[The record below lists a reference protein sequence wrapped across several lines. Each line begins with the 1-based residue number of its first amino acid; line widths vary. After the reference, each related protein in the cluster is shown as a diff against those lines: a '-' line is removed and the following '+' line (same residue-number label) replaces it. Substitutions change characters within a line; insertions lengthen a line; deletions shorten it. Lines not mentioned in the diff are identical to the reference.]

1 MTTAGSR
8 AAVLTGRD
16 FRWLVAASGF
26 NSVGF
31 GGDFVLIGLL
41 PLLATGSSGW
51 VGVAIALYHVPQLL
65 LGVPAGAISDR
76 VDRRRLL
83 RGTELCLIVAFGA
96 FALVSIRGEIG
107 LALTLVIVTVLG
119 ALRAVYHPVRLSYAF
134 DLGGPAHAVS
144 ALGWVTLSVRAG
156 MLVGAVSCGAAIQH
170 FGAAYAF
177 LLLGVAE
184 CAALACLLRLRS
196 AGVAAEVD
204 RTPLRRNIADYL
216 REVATN
222 RTLLILTVITALV
235 EIFGTSYHTALPELA
250 LMRLEIDADGFG
262 LLHGAQAAGGLVAGV
277 ILTWYGSI
285 RRRGVAYIGVVTVLG
300 VGIVVLGA
308 TTSVP
313 GVLLILALVAGM
325 ICAWDILTQA
335 MMQLCVPNR
344 LRGRAMGAWVFAIG
358 SSPLGHLEMGFLAS
372 TLGLGTALYL
382 NGAGVLLVI
391 AVAALLT
398 PALRRL

>member
-1 MTTAGSR
+1 MSSQSR
-8 AAVLTGRD
+8 AAVLAGRD
-16 FRWLVAASGF
+16 FRWLVAASAF

-31 GGDFVLIGLL
+31 GGDFVIIGLL

-51 VGVAIALYHVPQLL
+51 VGVAIALYHVPQLF

-83 RGTELCLIVAFGA
+83 RGTELGLIVAFAA
-96 FALVSIRGEIG
+96 FVLVALQGDIG
-107 LALTLVIVTVLG
+107 LGSALAIVTVLG

-156 MLVGAVSCGAAIQH
+156 MLVGAVSCGAAFQH
-170 FGAAYAF
+170 FGAASAF
-177 LLLGVAE
+177 GLLGVAE

-216 REVATN
+216 REIVTN
-222 RTLLILTVITALV
+222 RTLLILTVVTALV
-235 EIFGTSYHTALPELA
+235 EVFGTSYHTALPELA

-285 RRRGVAYIGVVTVLG
+285 RRRGVTYITVVTVLG
-300 VGIVVLGA
+300 VGILVLGA

-398 PALRRL
+398 PVLRRL

>member
-1 MTTAGSR
+1 MPSQSR
-8 AAVLTGRD
+8 AAVLAGRD
-16 FRWLVAASGF
+16 FRWLVAASAF

-31 GGDFVLIGLL
+31 GGDFVIIGLL

-51 VGVAIALYHVPQLL
+51 VGVSIALYHVPQLF
-65 LGVPAGAISDR
+65 LGVPAGAVSDR

-83 RGTELCLIVAFGA
+83 RGTELGLIVAFAA
-96 FALVSIRGEIG
+96 FVLVALQGDIG
-107 LALTLVIVTVLG
+107 LGAALAIVTVLG

-156 MLVGAVSCGAAIQH
+156 MLVGAVSCGAAFQH
-170 FGAAYAF
+170 FGAAWAF
-177 LLLGVAE
+177 GLLGVAE
-184 CAALACLLRLRS
+184 CVALACLLRLRS

-204 RTPLRRNIADYL
+204 HTPLRRNIADYL
-216 REVATN
+216 REIVTN
-222 RTLLILTVITALV
+222 RTLLILTVVTALV
-235 EIFGTSYHTALPELA
+235 EVFGTSYHTALPELA

-277 ILTWYGSI
+277 ILTWYGNI
-285 RRRGVAYIGVVTVLG
+285 RRRGVTYITVVTVLG
-300 VGIVVLGA
+300 VGILILGA

-358 SSPLGHLEMGFLAS
+358 SSPLGHLEMGLLAS

>member
-1 MTTAGSR
+1 MNAAGSR
-8 AAVLTGRD
+8 AAVLAGRD

-31 GGDFVLIGLL
+31 GGDFVIIGLL

-51 VGVAIALYHVPQLL
+51 VGVSIALYHVPQLF
-65 LGVPAGAISDR
+65 LGVPAGAVSDR

-83 RGTELCLIVAFGA
+83 RGTELGLIVAFAA
-96 FALVSIRGEIG
+96 FVLVALQGDIG
-107 LALTLVIVTVLG
+107 LGSALAIVTVLG

-156 MLVGAVSCGAAIQH
+156 MLVGAVSCGAAFQH
-170 FGAAYAF
+170 FGAAWAF
-177 LLLGVAE
+177 GLLGVAE

-204 RTPLRRNIADYL
+204 HTPLRRNIADYL
-216 REVATN
+216 REVVTN
-222 RTLLILTVITALV
+222 RTLLILTVVTALV
-235 EIFGTSYHTALPELA
+235 EVFGTSYHTALPELA
-250 LMRLEIDADGFG
+250 LMRLEIDAEGFG
-262 LLHGAQAAGGLVAGV
+262 LLHGAQAAGGLIAGV
-277 ILTWYGSI
+277 VLTWYGNI
-285 RRRGVAYIGVVTVLG
+285 RRRGAAYIAVVTVLG
-300 VGIVVLGA
+300 VGILILGA

-358 SSPLGHLEMGFLAS
+358 SSPLGHLEMGILAS
-372 TLGLGTALYL
+372 TLGIGTALYL

-391 AVAALLT
+391 AVAVLLA
-398 PALRRL
+398 PAIRRL

>member
-1 MTTAGSR
+1 MNAAGSR
-8 AAVLTGRD
+8 AAVLAGRD
-16 FRWLVAASGF
+16 FRWLVAASAF

-31 GGDFVLIGLL
+31 GGDFVIIGLL

-51 VGVAIALYHVPQLL
+51 VGVSIALYHAPQLF
-65 LGVPAGAISDR
+65 LGVPAGAVSDR

-83 RGTELCLIVAFGA
+83 RGTELGLIVAFAA
-96 FALVSIRGEIG
+96 FVLIALQGDIG
-107 LALTLVIVTVLG
+107 LGAALAIVTVLG

-156 MLVGAVSCGAAIQH
+156 MLVGAVSCGAAFQH
-170 FGAAYAF
+170 FGAAWAF
-177 LLLGVAE
+177 GLLGVAE

-204 RTPLRRNIADYL
+204 HTPLRRNIADYL
-216 REVATN
+216 REIVTN
-222 RTLLILTVITALV
+222 RTLLILTVVTALV
-235 EIFGTSYHTALPELA
+235 EVFGTSYHTALPELA

-285 RRRGVAYIGVVTVLG
+285 RRRGVTYITVVTVLG
-300 VGIVVLGA
+300 VGILVLGA

-398 PALRRL
+398 PVLRRL

>member
-1 MTTAGSR
+1 MSSQSR
-8 AAVLTGRD
+8 AAVLAGRD
-16 FRWLVAASGF
+16 FRWLVAASAF

-31 GGDFVLIGLL
+31 GGDFVIIGLL

-51 VGVAIALYHVPQLL
+51 VGVAIALYHVPQLF

-83 RGTELCLIVAFGA
+83 RGTELGLIVAFAA
-96 FALVSIRGEIG
+96 FVLVALQGDIG
-107 LALTLVIVTVLG
+107 LGSALGIVTVLG

-134 DLGGPAHAVS
+134 DLGSPAHAVS

-156 MLVGAVSCGAAIQH
+156 MLVGAVSCGAAFQH
-170 FGAAYAF
+170 FGAASAF
-177 LLLGVAE
+177 GLLGVAE

-216 REVATN
+216 REIVTN
-222 RTLLILTVITALV
+222 RTLLILTVVTALV
-235 EIFGTSYHTALPELA
+235 EVFGTSYHTALPELA

-300 VGIVVLGA
+300 VGILILGA

-398 PALRRL
+398 PVLRRL

>member
-1 MTTAGSR
+1 MNAAGSR
-8 AAVLTGRD
+8 AAVLAGRD
-16 FRWLVAASGF
+16 FRWLVAASGL

-83 RGTELCLIVAFGA
+83 RGTELGLIIAFGA
-96 FALVSIRGEIG
+96 FALISVQGEIG

-196 AGVAAEVD
+196 AGIAAEVD
-204 RTPLRRNIADYL
+204 PTPLRRNIADYL
-216 REVATN
+216 REIATN
-222 RTLLILTVITALV
+222 RTLLILTVVTALV
-235 EIFGTSYHTALPELA
+235 EVFGTSYHTALPELA
-250 LMRLEIDADGFG
+250 LMRLEIDAGGFG
-262 LLHGAQAAGGLVAGV
+262 LLHGAQAAGGLIAGV
-277 ILTWYGSI
+277 ILTWYGNI
-285 RRRGVAYIGVVTVLG
+285 RHRGVAYIGVVTVLG
-300 VGIVVLGA
+300 AGIVALGA
-308 TTSVP
+308 MTSVP

-358 SSPLGHLEMGFLAS
+358 SSPLGHLEMGILAS
-372 TLGLGTALYL
+372 TLGLGPALYL
-382 NGAGVLLVI
+382 NGAGVLVVI
-391 AVAALLT
+391 AFAVLLS
-398 PALRRL
+398 PALRRF

>member
-1 MTTAGSR
+1 MSSQSR
-8 AAVLTGRD
+8 AAVLAGRD
-16 FRWLVAASGF
+16 FRWLVAASAF

-31 GGDFVLIGLL
+31 GGDFVIIGLL

-51 VGVAIALYHVPQLL
+51 VGVSIALYHAPQLF
-65 LGVPAGAISDR
+65 LGVPAGAVSDR

-83 RGTELCLIVAFGA
+83 RGTELGLIVAFAA
-96 FALVSIRGEIG
+96 FVLIALQGDIG
-107 LALTLVIVTVLG
+107 LGAALAIVTVLG

-156 MLVGAVSCGAAIQH
+156 MLVGAVSCGAAFQH
-170 FGAAYAF
+170 FGAAWAF
-177 LLLGVAE
+177 GLLGVAE

-204 RTPLRRNIADYL
+204 HTPLRRNIADYL
-216 REVATN
+216 REIVTN
-222 RTLLILTVITALV
+222 RTLLILTVVTALV
-235 EIFGTSYHTALPELA
+235 EVFGTSYHTALPELA

-285 RRRGVAYIGVVTVLG
+285 RRRGVTYITVVTVLG
-300 VGIVVLGA
+300 VGILVLGA

-398 PALRRL
+398 PVLRRL

>member
-1 MTTAGSR
+1 MSAASSR
-8 AAVLTGRD
+8 TAVLAGRD
-16 FRWLVAASGF
+16 FRWLVFASAF

-51 VGVAIALYHVPQLL
+51 VGVALALYHLPQLL
-65 LGVPAGAISDR
+65 LGVPTGAVSDR

-83 RGTELCLIVAFGA
+83 RGAELGLVVAFGA
-96 FALVSIRGEIG
+96 FALVSVRDEIG
-107 LALTLVIVTVLG
+107 LALTLAIVTVLG

-134 DLGGPAHAVS
+134 DLAGPAHAVS

-170 FGAAYAF
+170 FGTAYAF
-177 LLLGVAE
+177 VLLGVAE

-204 RTPLRRNIADYL
+204 RTPLRNNIADYL
-216 REVATN
+216 REIATN

-262 LLHGAQAAGGLVAGV
+262 LLHGAQAAGGLIAGV
-277 ILTWYGSI
+277 IITWYGNI
-285 RRRGVAYIGVVTVLG
+285 RRRGVAYIGVVTGLG
-300 VGIVVLGA
+300 AGILALGA

-313 GVLLILALVAGM
+313 GVLLILALIAGL

-358 SSPLGHLEMGFLAS
+358 SSPLGHLEMGILAS
-372 TLGLGTALYL
+372 TLGLGHALFL
-382 NGAGVLLVI
+382 NGAGVLVVI
-391 AVAALLT
+391 AIAVLLA
-398 PALRRL
+398 PALRRF

>member
-8 AAVLTGRD
+8 AAVLSGRD

-31 GGDFVLIGLL
+31 GGDFVIIGLL

-51 VGVAIALYHVPQLL
+51 VGVSIALYHVPQLL

-83 RGTELCLIVAFGA
+83 RGTELGLIVAFGA
-96 FALVSIRGEIG
+96 FALVSLRGEID

-156 MLVGAVSCGAAIQH
+156 MLVGAVSCGAAMQH
-170 FGAAYAF
+170 FGAAWAF

-204 RTPLRRNIADYL
+204 RTPLRRNIGDYL
-216 REVATN
+216 REIVTN
-222 RTLLILTVITALV
+222 RTLLILTVVTALV

-285 RRRGVAYIGVVTVLG
+285 RRRGVAYIGVVTALG
-300 VGIVVLGA
+300 AGIVVLGA

-358 SSPLGHLEMGFLAS
+358 SSPLGHLEMGLLAS
-372 TLGLGTALYL
+372 TLGLGHALYL

>member
-1 MTTAGSR
+1 MSSQSR
-8 AAVLTGRD
+8 AAVLAGRD
-16 FRWLVAASGF
+16 FRWLVAASAF

-31 GGDFVLIGLL
+31 GGDFVIIGLL

-51 VGVAIALYHVPQLL
+51 VGVSIALYHVPQLF
-65 LGVPAGAISDR
+65 LGVPAGAVSDR

-83 RGTELCLIVAFGA
+83 RGTELGLIVAFAA
-96 FALVSIRGEIG
+96 FVLVALQGDIG
-107 LALTLVIVTVLG
+107 LGAALAIVTVLG

-156 MLVGAVSCGAAIQH
+156 MLVGAVSCGAAFQH
-170 FGAAYAF
+170 LGAAFAF
-177 LLLGVAE
+177 GLLGVAE

-204 RTPLRRNIADYL
+204 HTPLRRNIADYL
-216 REVATN
+216 REIVTN
-222 RTLLILTVITALV
+222 RTLLILTVVTALV
-235 EIFGTSYHTALPELA
+235 EVFGTSYHTALPELA

-277 ILTWYGSI
+277 ILTWYGNI
-285 RRRGVAYIGVVTVLG
+285 RRRGVTYIAVVTVLG
-300 VGIVVLGA
+300 VGILILGA

-358 SSPLGHLEMGFLAS
+358 SSPLGHLEMGLLAS

-391 AVAALLT
+391 AVAALLA